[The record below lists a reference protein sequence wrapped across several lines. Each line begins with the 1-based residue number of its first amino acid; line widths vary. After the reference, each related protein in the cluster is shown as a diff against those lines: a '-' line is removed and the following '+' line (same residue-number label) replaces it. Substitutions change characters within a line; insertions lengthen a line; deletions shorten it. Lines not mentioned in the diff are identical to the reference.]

1 MKSILFFLKQSLGT
15 QSKPRLINALHIAFM
30 TDALKG
36 AYWREIK
43 YIQGGG

>member
-1 MKSILFFLKQSLGT
+1 MKTILFLLRQGLGT

-36 AYWREIK
+36 AYWWEIK